1 MMLSCSLLNSIAK
14 LLLIKQYLFI
24 CISDTSTV
32 ELGVESE
39 IRIVLIGRTGSGKS
53 ATGNAILG
61 KSKFFESKMS
71 AASVTCK
78 CRRGETIQAEK
89 KVIVVDTPGL
99 FDTGLSNETVTKE
112 IVKCLGIT
120 SPGPHAM
127 VLVVGIGRF
136 TKEEK
141 DTVQHFVDLF
151 GEGILR
157 YMIVLFTRQDE
168 LSKSNQSIHQYVDS
182 LPNELK
188 TILDQCENRYIAFNN
203 DAVGQTMTE
212 QVSQFFDMVDL
223 MQTQNGR
230 SCYSNELYAK
240 TEVTLQRRIC
250 HQKEIL
256 EKKKHQESDEIKCR
270 VEKKHKKELE
280 KEKDV
285 LVKYMKQLQNQF
297 PDVSNIQDKRELE
310 NHSISQQVQVVVK
323 GDIEREKERLQR
335 EYDESKRRYEKILE
349 EKEKEIRE
357 QVKKKEIEYE
367 SKMNSE
373 NLRKRERD
381 DIENERGG
389 VLSDISSGVMAVC
402 SSMLEGGKA
411 CGRAVLSIFRW

>member
-71 AASVTCK
+71 ATSVTCK

-127 VLVVGIGRF
+127 VLVVSIGRF
-136 TKEEK
+136 HKEEK

-212 QVSQFFDMVDL
+212 QVSQFFDM
-223 MQTQNGR
+223 GR
-230 SCYSNELYAK
+230 F
-240 TEVTLQRRIC
+240 VI
-250 HQKEIL
+250 
-256 EKKKHQESDEIKCR
+256 
-270 VEKKHKKELE
+270 
-280 KEKDV
+280 
-285 LVKYMKQLQNQF
+285 
-297 PDVSNIQDKRELE
+297 
-310 NHSISQQVQVVVK
+310 
-323 GDIEREKERLQR
+323 
-335 EYDESKRRYEKILE
+335 
-349 EKEKEIRE
+349 
-357 QVKKKEIEYE
+357 
-367 SKMNSE
+367 
-373 NLRKRERD
+373 
-381 DIENERGG
+381 
-389 VLSDISSGVMAVC
+389 
-402 SSMLEGGKA
+402 
-411 CGRAVLSIFRW
+411 